1 MPIDLERL
9 RRQRRYEDPV
19 AGISEEFL
27 EHRLGPGGALA
38 LLSAPLADA
47 VPLGWV
53 ISPGPDH
60 GNLRGSRRCSPGSLP
75 RQDSRP
81 SAFAPI
87 STR

>member
-47 VPLGWV
+47 VPLG
-53 ISPGPDH
+53 G
-60 GNLRGSRRCSPGSLP
+60 
-75 RQDSRP
+75 
-81 SAFAPI
+81 
-87 STR
+87 